1 MSILTYPL
9 GFIGGGVTEFYNGVM
24 ENSLRLGEGDSAYL
38 NQTQSA
44 TAGNQKTWTLSF
56 GLKELT

>member
-24 ENSLRLGEGDSAYL
+24 ENGLRLEDGDSAYL
-38 NQTQSA
+38 NHLQSA
-44 TAGNQKTWTLSF
+44 IAGNQKTWTLSC
-56 GLKELT
+56 